1 MTKDGKSGFCAQN
14 FLLRRFQSDPP
25 AKEDAY
31 GAVTQDPCRPDRSKT
46 KIAKKRVR
54 NPTQMFSNKNIF
66 LNKDLPQIRPS

>member
-1 MTKDGKSGFCAQN
+1 MTKNEKSGFFAQK
-14 FLLRRFQSDPP
+14 FLLRKFQSDPP